1 MKQNFK
7 PITKQLAIA
16 ALILTSVT
24 VLSFCIRQVRFS
36 AHRVDSGQ
44 SFPSVSSSNP
54 EDQSQPEQSPKAYAE
69 PAYYPAVSHIADAET
84 DPQNTEESFWDE
96 QVTFDDYSEKYSN
109 SDKAGKAV
117 SVTKSFKDNYA
128 KAKDSKG
135 LEKISL
141 SDNEDLYFSEEGEF
155 WYVSKGP
162 DGSTTKMQVLIDDDT
177 GELTAVDGGYY
188 AKSEGSQDFHRISM
202 SDNEDIYISEED
214 EAWYVSEQPDGTT
227 VKMQL
232 PTD

>member
-16 ALILTSVT
+16 AIILTSAT
-24 VLSFCIRQVRFS
+24 VLSFCIRQIRFS
-36 AHRVDSGQ
+36 AHRINSGQ
-44 SFPSVSSSNP
+44 SFPSVSSSNT
-54 EDQSQPEQSPKAYAE
+54 EDQSQPEQSLKAYAE
-69 PAYYPAVSHIADAET
+69 PAYYPADSHIADAET
-84 DPQNTEESFWDE
+84 DPQYVDASDWDE
-96 QVTFDDYSEKYSN
+96 QPTPDDYYEDYTD

-135 LEKISL
+135 LQKMSL
-141 SDNEDLYFSEEGEF
+141 SDHEDLYFSEEGEF

-188 AKSEGSQDFHRISM
+188 ARSEGSQDFHRISM

-214 EAWYVSEQPDGTT
+214 EAWYVREQPDGTT